1 MDLFLREIRISYVKV
16 QQTLF
21 IVQYILLLNWLFWH
35 RCTLEIIYEVLKYF
49 WHIYNILSNIYDRDL
64 FKASIFRCDEIHSFF
79 CGFLRE
85 DFALLFYFSSY
96 SLFFF
101 LFYKFNAK
109 FKESFVDIMVKLKLM
124 KKKTKVIELFKLE
137 I

>member
-1 MDLFLREIRISYVKV
+1 MKKDVLNKCDRNSKNKKV
-16 QQTLF
+16 ITTKE
-21 IVQYILLLNWLFWH
+21 N
-35 RCTLEIIYEVLKYF
+35 
-49 WHIYNILSNIYDRDL
+49 DL